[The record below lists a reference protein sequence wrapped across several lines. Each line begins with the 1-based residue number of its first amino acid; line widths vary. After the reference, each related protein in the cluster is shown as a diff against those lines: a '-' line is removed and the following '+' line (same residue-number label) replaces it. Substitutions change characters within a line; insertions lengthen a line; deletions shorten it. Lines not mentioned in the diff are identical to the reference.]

1 MQFTVTGV
9 FKESEEAST
18 PVVRHFSRTFLVVP
32 QVKKI
37 QNSDSLGPLRLAWH
51 IKLCP
56 FISSVAEATRALRL
70 RALEGR
76 HVSLK
81 SPSRFREQA

>member
-1 MQFTVTGV
+1 MRYHHTCSVFADESAGLMQFTVTGV

-37 QNSDSLGPLRLAWH
+37 SKLRL
-51 IKLCP
+51 
-56 FISSVAEATRALRL
+56 STQG
-70 RALEGR
+70 GR
-76 HVSLK
+76 K
-81 SPSRFREQA
+81 RGP

>member
-37 QNSDSLGPLRLAWH
+37 QNSDSLRLAWH

-76 HVSLK
+76 HVSSK
-81 SPSRFREQA
+81 SPSRLREQA

>member
-37 QNSDSLGPLRLAWH
+37 QNSDSLLKGARKGAYTLVEVEGP
-51 IKLCP
+51 
-56 FISSVAEATRALRL
+56 
-70 RALEGR
+70 
-76 HVSLK
+76 
-81 SPSRFREQA
+81 

>member
-37 QNSDSLGPLRLAWH
+37 QNSDSLLKGSEKGSREPGALTLSWELCAYLAGYV
-51 IKLCP
+51 LLYL
-56 FISSVAEATRALRL
+56 ALRKQHM
-70 RALEGR
+70 R
-76 HVSLK
+76 
-81 SPSRFREQA
+81 